1 VFADVKAQ
9 FSTEEIAALTFQIVA
24 INGLNRLT
32 VGLRSPVGDYISPFR
47 ADAGAP
53 PQARGTAGS
62 STRIGRSLE
71 VGELG

>member
-53 PQARGTAGS
+53 P
-62 STRIGRSLE
+62 
-71 VGELG
+71 